1 MAYEINNTVR
11 PSDLRGIL
19 KYVPQWR
26 GRTFVIAIDGA
37 IMEDENFANILLDI
51 AVLRSLNIK
60 LVLVAGI
67 GKQLERLAKE
77 RNLPLSDMRGEGPT
91 DDLTLRLS
99 IEAAGIVAHELQ
111 QGLSTTGLKCAITNA
126 VRATEFGI
134 IGGVDQLWRG
144 KVEKVELSF
153 LNTLIDNDIIPILP
167 ALAYSRDG
175 RALRVN
181 SDLLGSELALALRAS
196 KLVYLCPYPGLT
208 INGHYSLNV
217 PVEELRGVLAKAPV
231 SIEERVRSKAI
242 YAVKT
247 IDGGVPRVHIM
258 DGRMNDG
265 LLSEIFSKVGVG
277 SMVYGNEYHQ
287 IRAARRK
294 DVAAIYSITKS
305 AVKNEALRHRSKQS
319 IERDIDHFYV
329 FEIDES
335 VIACAALFPEGE
347 SAEIAS
353 VFVSSSYQN
362 RGIGKTLVEF
372 MLQEAARR
380 GLSKVFAL
388 TTQAYSFFRTILNF
402 EDGQIETLSAERRA
416 VLEKSGRNSKVLVK
430 RLK

>member
-1 MAYEINNTVR
+1 MAYEIDNPVR

-26 GRTFVIAIDGA
+26 GRIFVIAIDGA
-37 IMEDENFANILLDI
+37 IVEDENFANLLLDI

-60 LVLVAGI
+60 LVIVAGV

-77 RNLPLSDMRGEGPT
+77 KNLPLSDMRGEGPT
-91 DDLTLRLS
+91 DDLTLRLA
-99 IEAAGIVAHELQ
+99 IEATGIVTHELL
-111 QGLSTTGLKCAITNA
+111 QGLTTTGLKCALTNA
-126 VRATEFGI
+126 VRATEVGV

-144 KVEKVELSF
+144 KVEKVELGF
-153 LNTLIDNDIIPILP
+153 LSTLIDNDVIPIVP
-167 ALAYSRDG
+167 ALAFSRDG
-175 RALRVN
+175 KALRVN
-181 SDLLGSELALALRAS
+181 SDLLGSELAIALKAS
-196 KLVYLCPYPGLT
+196 KLIYLCPYPGLT

-217 PVEELRGVLAKAPV
+217 PVEELRALLAKSPN
-231 SIEERVRSKAI
+231 SLEERVRSKAI
-242 YAVKT
+242 FAVKT
-247 IDGGVPRVHIM
+247 VDGGVPRVHIM
-258 DGRMNDG
+258 DGRLNDG

-277 SMVYGNEYHQ
+277 SMVYGNEYQQ
-287 IRAARRK
+287 IRPARRK

-335 VIACAALFPEGE
+335 VIACAALVPNGE

-353 VFVSSSYQN
+353 VLVSSTYQN

-372 MLQEAARR
+372 MLQEAARK
-380 GLSKVFAL
+380 GLRKVYAL

-402 EDGQIETLSAERRA
+402 EDARPDELPAERKA
-416 VLEKSGRNSKVLVK
+416 LLEKSGRNSKVLVK
-430 RLK
+430 HLL